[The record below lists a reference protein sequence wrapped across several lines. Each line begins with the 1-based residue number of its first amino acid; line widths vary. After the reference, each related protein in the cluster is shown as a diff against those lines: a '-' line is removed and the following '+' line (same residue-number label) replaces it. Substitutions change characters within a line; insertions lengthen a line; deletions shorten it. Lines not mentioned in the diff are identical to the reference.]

1 MSRERKAKR
10 IKEYE
15 TGLKD
20 DETRLELLQKNLGLS
35 QSRAETSAL
44 KLWESDVTKMY
55 VDQQTLQAREGVKD
69 LTSDPYFYN
78 LPKSITSEERTQIAK
93 ITADARYRQ
102 LAQDDFYNI
111 GRVLGAEEID
121 AINTI
126 SRLNLMVDQGVESTV
141 ASQRQST
148 AFGRSVTEEP
158 TPTTSPTTQTSENI
172 SDVIMD

>member
-1 MSRERKAKR
+1 MTWVSRERKAKR

-69 LTSDPYFYN
+69 LTSDPYV
-78 LPKSITSEERTQIAK
+78 
-93 ITADARYRQ
+93 
-102 LAQDDFYNI
+102 
-111 GRVLGAEEID
+111 RV
-121 AINTI
+121 
-126 SRLNLMVDQGVESTV
+126 
-141 ASQRQST
+141 
-148 AFGRSVTEEP
+148 
-158 TPTTSPTTQTSENI
+158 
-172 SDVIMD
+172 